1 MILFFNITVDSYIL
15 IVYNIY
21 GDIMLKEYLKT
32 KKLSVYKLAELSN
45 VPYTTLNELI
55 NGKKRIDDCKIK
67 TIENIAKALNISI
80 ESLLQ
85 LLNNKNIVLS
95 NSWQENKDKVFYF
108 PIVVNN
114 LNYQA
119 NRIHPLMQRVV
130 NDIYE
135 YVKTNNSIEKVIIFG
150 SAINIRCNNKSD
162 IDVALKI
169 KNECFNIE
177 YRNKISEIIQ
187 EISNFNADIIWLNTI
202 DKNSRLYE
210 NVCKKGVVIYEQV
223 ISKSKSKEI

>member
-1 MILFFNITVDSYIL
+1 MILFFNITVDSYNL

-114 LNYQA
+114 SNYQA
-119 NRIHPLMQRVV
+119 NRIHPLMQRAV

-169 KNECFNIE
+169 RNECFNIE

>member
-1 MILFFNITVDSYIL
+1 
-15 IVYNIY
+15 
-21 GDIMLKEYLKT
+21 MLKEYLKI

-55 NGKKRIDDCKIK
+55 NGKKRVDDCKIK

-85 LLNNKNIVLS
+85 LLNNKNKVLS
-95 NSWQENKDKVFYF
+95 NSWEENKDKVFYF

-114 LNYQA
+114 SNYQA

-169 KNECFNIE
+169 RNECFNIE
-177 YRNKISEIIQ
+177 YRNKISEKIQ

-210 NVCKKGVVIYEQV
+210 NISKKGIVIYEQV

>member
-21 GDIMLKEYLKT
+21 GDIMLKEYLKI

-85 LLNNKNIVLS
+85 LLNNKNKVLS

-114 LNYQA
+114 SNYQA

-169 KNECFNIE
+169 RNECFNIE

-210 NVCKKGVVIYEQV
+210 NISKKGVVIYEQV

>member
-1 MILFFNITVDSYIL
+1 M
-15 IVYNIY
+15 YNIH
-21 GDIMLKEYLKT
+21 GDIMLKEYLKI

-55 NGKKRIDDCKIK
+55 NGKKRVDDCKIK

-85 LLNNKNIVLS
+85 LLNNKNKVLS

-108 PIVVNN
+108 PIVVEN

-169 KNECFNIE
+169 RNECFNIE
-177 YRNKISEIIQ
+177 YRNKISEKIQ

-210 NVCKKGVVIYEQV
+210 NISKKGIVIYE
-223 ISKSKSKEI
+223 

>member
-1 MILFFNITVDSYIL
+1 MILFFNITVDSYNL

-114 LNYQA
+114 SNYQA

-169 KNECFNIE
+169 RNECFNIE

>member
-1 MILFFNITVDSYIL
+1 
-15 IVYNIY
+15 
-21 GDIMLKEYLKT
+21 MLKEYLKI

-85 LLNNKNIVLS
+85 LLNNKNKVLS
-95 NSWQENKDKVFYF
+95 NSWEENKDKVFYF
-108 PIVVNN
+108 PIVVEN

-169 KNECFNIE
+169 RDECFNME
-177 YRNKISEIIQ
+177 YKNKISEIIQ

-210 NVCKKGVVIYEQV
+210 NISKKGVVIYEQV
-223 ISKSKSKEI
+223 ISKSKSQEI

>member
-1 MILFFNITVDSYIL
+1 M
-15 IVYNIY
+15 YNIY
-21 GDIMLKEYLKT
+21 GDIMLKEYLKI

-85 LLNNKNIVLS
+85 LLNNKNKVLS

-114 LNYQA
+114 SNYQA

-169 KNECFNIE
+169 RNECFNIE

-210 NVCKKGVVIYEQV
+210 NISKKGVVIYEQV

>member
-114 LNYQA
+114 SNYQA
-119 NRIHPLMQRVV
+119 NRIHPLMQRAV

-169 KNECFNIE
+169 RNECFNIE

>member
-1 MILFFNITVDSYIL
+1 
-15 IVYNIY
+15 
-21 GDIMLKEYLKT
+21 MLKEYLKI

-55 NGKKRIDDCKIK
+55 NGKKRVDDCKIK

-85 LLNNKNIVLS
+85 LLNNKNKVLS

-108 PIVVNN
+108 PIVVEN

-169 KNECFNIE
+169 RNECFNIE
-177 YRNKISEIIQ
+177 YRNKISEKIQ

-210 NVCKKGVVIYEQV
+210 NISKKGIVIYE
-223 ISKSKSKEI
+223 

>member
-1 MILFFNITVDSYIL
+1 M
-15 IVYNIY
+15 
-21 GDIMLKEYLKT
+21 
-32 KKLSVYKLAELSN
+32 
-45 VPYTTLNELI
+45 
-55 NGKKRIDDCKIK
+55 
-67 TIENIAKALNISI
+67 
-80 ESLLQ
+80 
-85 LLNNKNIVLS
+85 S
-95 NSWQENKDKVFYF
+95 NSWEENKDKVFYF
-108 PIVVNN
+108 PIVVEN

-169 KNECFNIE
+169 RNECFNIE
-177 YRNKISEIIQ
+177 YRNKISEKIQ

-210 NVCKKGVVIYEQV
+210 NISKKGVVIYE
-223 ISKSKSKEI
+223 

>member
-1 MILFFNITVDSYIL
+1 
-15 IVYNIY
+15 
-21 GDIMLKEYLKT
+21 MLKEYLKI

-85 LLNNKNIVLS
+85 LLNNKNKVLS

-108 PIVVNN
+108 PIVVEN

-169 KNECFNIE
+169 RDECFNME
-177 YRNKISEIIQ
+177 YKNKISEIIQ

-210 NVCKKGVVIYEQV
+210 NISKKGVVIYEQV
-223 ISKSKSKEI
+223 ISKSKSQEI

>member
-1 MILFFNITVDSYIL
+1 
-15 IVYNIY
+15 
-21 GDIMLKEYLKT
+21 MLKEYLKI

-80 ESLLQ
+80 ESLLR

-108 PIVVNN
+108 PIVVEN

-135 YVKTNNSIEKVIIFG
+135 YVKTDNSIEKVIIFG

-169 KNECFNIE
+169 RNECFNIE
-177 YRNKISEIIQ
+177 YRNKISEKIQ

-210 NVCKKGVVIYEQV
+210 NISKKGVVIYE
-223 ISKSKSKEI
+223 

>member
-1 MILFFNITVDSYIL
+1 M
-15 IVYNIY
+15 VYNIY
-21 GDIMLKEYLKT
+21 GDIMLKEYLKI

-85 LLNNKNIVLS
+85 LLNNKNKVLS
-95 NSWQENKDKVFYF
+95 NSWEENKDKVFYF
-108 PIVVNN
+108 PIVVEN

-169 KNECFNIE
+169 RNECFNIE
-177 YRNKISEIIQ
+177 YRNKISEKIQ

-210 NVCKKGVVIYEQV
+210 NISKKGVVIYE
-223 ISKSKSKEI
+223 

>member
-1 MILFFNITVDSYIL
+1 
-15 IVYNIY
+15 
-21 GDIMLKEYLKT
+21 MLKEYLKI

-85 LLNNKNIVLS
+85 LLNNKNKVLS

-108 PIVVNN
+108 PIVVEN

-169 KNECFNIE
+169 RNECFNIE
-177 YRNKISEIIQ
+177 YKNKISEIIQ

-210 NVCKKGVVIYEQV
+210 NISKKGVVIYE
-223 ISKSKSKEI
+223 

>member
-1 MILFFNITVDSYIL
+1 
-15 IVYNIY
+15 
-21 GDIMLKEYLKT
+21 MLKEYLKI

-55 NGKKRIDDCKIK
+55 NGKKRVDDCKIK

-85 LLNNKNIVLS
+85 LLNNKNKVLS

-114 LNYQA
+114 SNYQA

-169 KNECFNIE
+169 RNECFNIE
-177 YRNKISEIIQ
+177 YRNKISEKIQ

-210 NVCKKGVVIYEQV
+210 NISKKGVVIYE
-223 ISKSKSKEI
+223 

>member
-1 MILFFNITVDSYIL
+1 M
-15 IVYNIY
+15 YNIY
-21 GDIMLKEYLKT
+21 GDIMLKEYLKI

-55 NGKKRIDDCKIK
+55 NGKKRVDDCKIK

-85 LLNNKNIVLS
+85 LLNNKNKVLS

-108 PIVVNN
+108 PIVVEN

-169 KNECFNIE
+169 RNECFNIE
-177 YRNKISEIIQ
+177 YRNKISEKIQ

-210 NVCKKGVVIYEQV
+210 NISKKGIVIYE
-223 ISKSKSKEI
+223 

>member
-1 MILFFNITVDSYIL
+1 
-15 IVYNIY
+15 
-21 GDIMLKEYLKT
+21 MLKEYLKT

-114 LNYQA
+114 SNYQA
-119 NRIHPLMQRVV
+119 NRIHPLMQRAV

-169 KNECFNIE
+169 RNECFNIE

>member
-1 MILFFNITVDSYIL
+1 
-15 IVYNIY
+15 
-21 GDIMLKEYLKT
+21 MLKEYLKI

-55 NGKKRIDDCKIK
+55 NGKKRVDDCKIK

-85 LLNNKNIVLS
+85 LLNNKNKVLS
-95 NSWQENKDKVFYF
+95 NSWEENKDKVFYF

-114 LNYQA
+114 SNYQA

-130 NDIYE
+130 NGIYE
-135 YVKTNNSIEKVIIFG
+135 YVKTNDSIEKVIIFG

-169 KNECFNIE
+169 RNECFNIE
-177 YRNKISEIIQ
+177 YRNKISEKIQ

-210 NVCKKGVVIYEQV
+210 NISKKGIVIYEQV

>member
-1 MILFFNITVDSYIL
+1 
-15 IVYNIY
+15 
-21 GDIMLKEYLKT
+21 MLKEYLKI

-85 LLNNKNIVLS
+85 LLNNKNKVLS
-95 NSWQENKDKVFYF
+95 NSWEENKDKVFYF
-108 PIVVNN
+108 PIVVEN

-169 KNECFNIE
+169 RNECFNIE
-177 YRNKISEIIQ
+177 YRNKISEKIQ

-210 NVCKKGVVIYEQV
+210 NISKKGVVVYE
-223 ISKSKSKEI
+223 

>member
-135 YVKTNNSIEKVIIFG
+135 DVKTNNSIETVIIFG

>member
-1 MILFFNITVDSYIL
+1 
-15 IVYNIY
+15 
-21 GDIMLKEYLKT
+21 MLKEYLKI

-55 NGKKRIDDCKIK
+55 NGKKRVDDCKIK

-85 LLNNKNIVLS
+85 LLNNKNKVLS

-108 PIVVNN
+108 PIVVEN

-169 KNECFNIE
+169 RNECFNIE
-177 YRNKISEIIQ
+177 YRNKISEKIQ

-210 NVCKKGVVIYEQV
+210 NISKKGVVIYE
-223 ISKSKSKEI
+223 

>member
-1 MILFFNITVDSYIL
+1 
-15 IVYNIY
+15 
-21 GDIMLKEYLKT
+21 MLKEYLKI

-55 NGKKRIDDCKIK
+55 NGKKRVDDCKIK

-85 LLNNKNIVLS
+85 LLNNKNKVLS
-95 NSWQENKDKVFYF
+95 NSWEENKDKVFYF
-108 PIVVNN
+108 PIVVEN

-150 SAINIRCNNKSD
+150 GAINIRCNNKSD

-169 KNECFNIE
+169 RNECFNIE
-177 YRNKISEIIQ
+177 YRNKISEKIQ

-210 NVCKKGVVIYEQV
+210 NISKKGIVIYE
-223 ISKSKSKEI
+223 

>member
-1 MILFFNITVDSYIL
+1 
-15 IVYNIY
+15 
-21 GDIMLKEYLKT
+21 MLKEYLKI

-85 LLNNKNIVLS
+85 LLNNKNKVLS

-108 PIVVNN
+108 PIVVEN

-135 YVKTNNSIEKVIIFG
+135 YVKTDHSIEKVIIFG

-169 KNECFNIE
+169 RNECFNIE
-177 YRNKISEIIQ
+177 YRNKISEKIQ

-210 NVCKKGVVIYEQV
+210 NISKKGVVIYE
-223 ISKSKSKEI
+223 